1 MKAILISIKPEWVAK
16 ILNGE
21 KTIEIRK
28 TMPKCDLPI
37 DVYIYCTK
45 QNDLFKSYIRMG
57 YYTTRS
63 TADDLSYNGK
73 GKVVAKFTLNKVGEV
88 KQIQTDNWFIEIRKG
103 IIDKVIA
110 STPTILEKSCL
121 TYEELNSYL
130 KGKNGYAWHIDNL
143 VIFDRPKELN
153 EFKKRN
159 GCMDFQ
165 GYVKYLYEPL
175 TKAPQSWQ
183 FVESEK

>member
-1 MKAILISIKPEWVAK
+1 MKAILISIKPKYVAD
-16 ILNGE
+16 ILNDK
-21 KTIEIRK
+21 KTLEIRK
-28 TMPKCDLPI
+28 TMPKCELPI

-45 QNDLFKSYIRMG
+45 EEYLACDT
-57 YYTTRS
+57 YTGKRR
-63 TADDLSYNGK
+63 YNAFPK
-73 GKVVAKFTLNKVGEV
+73 GTNGFTQSGMVLAKFTLNKV
-88 KQIQTDNWFIEIRKG
+88 EIINAYDEPERWYMTNSMGGGK
-103 IIDKVIA
+103 
-110 STPTILEKSCL
+110 LMEKSCL